1 MRFLSL
7 QNTAFPA
14 SGSLFILC
22 LKAEKT
28 LPIEPVNTMGRNGQR
43 YRKKCPT
50 LTVAFFGTG
59 SIKKVAMNL
68 RNALSLQLLLF
79 LLYSL
84 FSFPTGSLIG

>member
-28 LPIEPVNTMGRNGQR
+28 LPIEPATLWVEMLNATVRNSQH
-43 YRKKCPT
+43 
-50 LTVAFFGTG
+50 
-59 SIKKVAMNL
+59 
-68 RNALSLQLLLF
+68 
-79 LLYSL
+79 
-84 FSFPTGSLIG
+84 